1 VSGRTAGFGLY
12 FVSFVLLVAAGALV
26 VAAGVTFLA
35 SLTPLYLSIGLSIAA
50 IACAMVA
57 LAHHTRDDD
66 G

>member
-1 VSGRTAGFGLY
+1 MAGFGLY
-12 FVSFVLLVAAGALV
+12 FLSFVLLVAAGALV

-35 SLTPLYLSIGLSIAA
+35 SLTPLYVSVGLSIGA

-57 LAHHTRDDD
+57 LARHVRDDD